1 MKFIFID
8 FLIELIWQYSN
19 NQSVEL
25 KSDIKLSYI
34 DANNLVPF
42 GLILNELVFNTL
54 EHGIEENGVISVKI
68 QEDLDQV
75 FFEYRDSG
83 VGFIKDYVEGF
94 GSELIRI
101 LTEQL
106 NGELKSDL
114 SLEKGV
120 LFQFIFPKLG

>member
-42 GLILNELVFNTL
+42 GLILNELVSNSL

-75 FFEYRDSG
+75 FFDYSDSG
-83 VGFIKDYVEGF
+83 VGFKKDYVEGF
-94 GSELIRI
+94 GSELIR
-101 LTEQL
+101 L
-106 NGELKSDL
+106 
-114 SLEKGV
+114 
-120 LFQFIFPKLG
+120 